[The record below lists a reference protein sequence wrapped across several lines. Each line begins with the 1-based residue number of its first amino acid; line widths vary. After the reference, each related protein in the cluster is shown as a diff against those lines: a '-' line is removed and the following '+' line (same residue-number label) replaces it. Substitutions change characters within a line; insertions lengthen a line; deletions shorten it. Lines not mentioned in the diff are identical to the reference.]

1 MRLAATGQRCYNV
14 KMMNYIEASFMSTI
28 HSLVAVLSRVTAL
41 PLLGLSLSLSTVS
54 GQVWGRAARRAS
66 VGWIVF
72 FATLSFSTLDLAL
85 LKSLPL
91 LGLSYG
97 PAKVTFIVMLV
108 ARSAVTIT
116 MAVSFSLVLAWRR
129 RRQGVAP
136 NPAIAPYL
144 NVFFGVHL
152 FLSLCAVDG
161 FLVEPFSIQVTYHEF
176 SFDRLPAHGLPL
188 RIVHLSDPH
197 VERTTM
203 RERKLATL
211 VDELQPDLILLT
223 GDYLNLS
230 YLDDETALRDFRT
243 LAGQLHAPYGVYAV
257 RGSVDSLALTERL
270 FAGLDIVVLENESVR
285 LDIEGQ
291 EIYLVGVACS
301 HDLSIDI
308 PRLDQALR
316 GVPPDSFKILLY
328 HSPDIIEAAS
338 ERGIDLYL
346 AGHTHGGQ
354 IRLPLYGAI
363 ATSSI
368 YGKRYEAGLFQ
379 EGRTYLYV
387 SRGIGLEGAYAPRAR
402 FFCRP
407 EVAVHTLLG
416 RD

>member
-1 MRLAATGQRCYNV
+1 
-14 KMMNYIEASFMSTI
+14 MNYIEAYFIDTI
-28 HSLVAVLSRVTAL
+28 HSIVPILSRVMAL
-41 PLLGLSLSLSTVS
+41 PLLSLSLSLSTVN
-54 GQVWGRAARRAS
+54 GWLWGRTARKAS
-66 VGWIVF
+66 VGWVVF
-72 FATLSFSTLDLAL
+72 LATLSFSVLDLAL
-85 LKSLPL
+85 LKSLPV

-97 PAKVTFIVMLV
+97 PARATFIVMLV
-108 ARSAVTIT
+108 TRSAVTMT
-116 MAVSFSLVLAWRR
+116 LAVSFGLIVVWRR
-129 RRQGVAP
+129 WRKRKV
-136 NPAIAPYL
+136 NPSQAIAPYFNL
-144 NVFFGVHL
+144 FFGVHL

-161 FLVEPFSIQVTYHEF
+161 FLIEPFSIKVTRHGF
-176 SFDRLPAHGLPL
+176 SFDRLPAEGLPL

-203 RERKLATL
+203 RERKLVSL

-230 YLDDETALRDFRT
+230 YLGDETAQRDFRT
-243 LAGQLHAPYGVYAV
+243 LASQLHAPYGIYAV
-257 RGSVDSLALTERL
+257 RGSVDSPALTERL

-285 LDIEGQ
+285 LDIEGR

-308 PRLDQALR
+308 PRLDQALS

-328 HSPDIIEAAS
+328 HSPDLIEAAS

-354 IRLPLYGAI
+354 ICLPLYGAI
-363 ATSSI
+363 ATNSI
-368 YGKRYEAGLFQ
+368 YYKQYEAGLFQ

-387 SRGIGLEGAYAPRAR
+387 SRGLGMEGGHAPRAR

-407 EVAVHTLLG
+407 EVAVHTLRG
-416 RD
+416 QD